1 MAIEMAR
8 KFAEV
13 SLSLYAAE
21 RTFEIGITHP
31 DELEPI
37 ALAFEQ
43 MGCTVER
50 DVRRGR
56 LTVHCAD

>member
-1 MAIEMAR
+1 MAIELAR

-13 SLSLYAAE
+13 SLSLYAEE
-21 RTFEIGITHP
+21 RTFEIGISNP
-31 DELEPI
+31 EELEPI
-37 ALAFEQ
+37 AQAFEQ

-56 LTVHCAD
+56 LTVHCGD